1 MRVELLFR
9 DGDPRLMD
17 VRQRLVEVLTED
29 AFETPIQLVAL
40 VDEADALALD
50 VHGSPT
56 IRIDGLD
63 IAPLDGPATL
73 ADRAFPPDD
82 DPGGPSSEPL
92 PGRDLIRTAVERAR
106 GWSHGRRPSADE
118 A

>member
-40 VDEADALALD
+40 SDEADAEAMAIR
-50 VHGSPT
+50 GSPT
-56 IRIDGLD
+56 IRIDGVD
-63 IAPLDGPATL
+63 VSPSDGPPTL
-73 ADRAFPPDD
+73 DDRSFPREGDPD
-82 DPGGPSSEPL
+82 GPHTEPL
-92 PGRDLIRTAVERAR
+92 PGRDLIRAAVERAR
-106 GWSHGRRPSADE
+106 GWSHGRRPSAG
-118 A
+118 

>member
-9 DGDPRLMD
+9 DGDPRLME

-29 AFETPIQLVAL
+29 AFETPIQLIAL
-40 VDEADALALD
+40 ADEADARDLD

-56 IRIDGLD
+56 IRIDGID
-63 IAPLDGPATL
+63 ISPIEGPPTL
-73 ADRAFPPDD
+73 ADRTVPSDD
-82 DPGGPSSEPL
+82 DPAGPGVAPL
-92 PGRDLIRTAVERAR
+92 PGRDLIRRAVERAR
-106 GWSHGRRPSADE
+106 GWSHGRRPPPAG